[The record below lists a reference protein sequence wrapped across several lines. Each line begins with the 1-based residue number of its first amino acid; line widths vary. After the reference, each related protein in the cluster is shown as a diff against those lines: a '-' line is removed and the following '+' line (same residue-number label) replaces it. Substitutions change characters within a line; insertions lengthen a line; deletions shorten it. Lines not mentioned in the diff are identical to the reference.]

1 MDQKNQSNDNELKTI
16 QILSEIIANQI
27 IKKLL
32 QDEQLGITA
41 SGDDSQICEKSKTG
55 TNDVDASNPYSMRG
69 LSKSQ
74 VIGFLPGF
82 HLKLIEAY

>member
-1 MDQKNQSNDNELKTI
+1 MDQKFQSNENELKTI

-41 SGDDSQICEKSKTG
+41 SADDNQICQKSET
-55 TNDVDASNPYSMRG
+55 A
-69 LSKSQ
+69 
-74 VIGFLPGF
+74 
-82 HLKLIEAY
+82 